1 MKQAYIAGGI
11 IVVLIIVVSMCV
23 GYNLRKPTTV
33 YVDVPFTTHDT
44 TYVDKHVT
52 IVKWLPAKHDTTIK
66 IVYRKGKAT
75 DREDRDS
82 LIIQPTFQD
91 SIKQDG
97 VYYGFL
103 QVSYFPAPWY
113 AFDYKF
119 TAAPQMQVTITK
131 YVYKPRHWYQSQ
143 WLAGA
148 VGLAA
153 GIATERIR

>member
-44 TYVDKHVT
+44 TYVDKKVVIT
-52 IVKWLPAKHDTTIK
+52 KWLPAKHDTVTK
-66 IVYRKGKAT
+66 VVYRKSKPDTLQSAA
-75 DREDRDS
+75 
-82 LIIQPTFQD
+82 IISFQD

-97 VYYGFL
+97 VYYGYL
-103 QVSYFPAPWY
+103 QLSYYVPPWD

-119 TAAPQMQVTITK
+119 TAAPQMQVTVTK

-153 GIATERIR
+153 GITTERIR